1 MSSCK
6 CKSQIWGGG
15 HGAAH
20 VWRRGHT
27 AQVGAAPAEQKYT
40 EYECAECGAF
50 FRHYYGLVESIFVA
64 MRTEGIADSCA
75 DTRASDTDREREW
88 EQLRQFRDA
97 HAAVVERRGGG
108 RSEEEHLAGK

>member
-1 MSSCK
+1 MSACQ

-15 HGAAH
+15 YGTAH

-50 FRHYYGLVESIFVA
+50 FRHYYGLIKSIFVA
-64 MRTEGIADSCA
+64 MRTEGIADSCQG
-75 DTRASDTDREREW
+75 TRAGDTDREREW
-88 EQLRQFRDA
+88 EQLRQLKEVTVFVVQRDA
-97 HAAVVERRGGG
+97 CETDHAA
-108 RSEEEHLAGK
+108 GK